1 MFVKKWRSLNHQC
14 GDVVIQIVTITL
26 IEPWSACRINK
37 RSQPKPNFLE
47 NVEEDDDA
55 QCERELIEVW
65 EAITAIWECGLESD
79 NDDERHMVYLSIVDE
94 IPSQL
99 NKPKNLANHFARLN
113 TRLDSMDALLISYG
127 E

>member
-1 MFVKKWRSLNHQC
+1 M
-14 GDVVIQIVTITL
+14 TITL

-37 RSQPKPNFLE
+37 RSWPKPNFLE

-65 EAITAIWECGLESD
+65 EAINAIWECGLESD
-79 NDDERHMVYLSIVDE
+79 NDDERHMVYLPIVDK